1 MSTSRIEGPPAV
13 FARNVQVTGDRL
25 VVDLDDGRTLSVP
38 LSWYPRLAHA
48 SASERS
54 HWELIGRGLGIHWPD
69 LDEDLSVDVLID
81 VRPVNAVAIRPD
93 LKVLSLRWRRL

>member
-1 MSTSRIEGPPAV
+1 MSTSRIEGPPTV
-13 FARNVQVTGDRL
+13 FARNVQVTGGRL

-69 LDEDLSVDVLID
+69 LDEDLSVDGLLAG
-81 VRPVNAVAIRPD
+81 VRSGESESS
-93 LKVLSLRWRRL
+93 LKRWLASRGG